1 MNGGGVKKYEG
12 GFFVVDI
19 KTMAIIFFEIG
30 TAILHMRQSDTLLHN
45 NHDNKDILYMSSAR
59 A

>member
-19 KTMAIIFFEIG
+19 KTMAIIF
-30 TAILHMRQSDTLLHN
+30 
-45 NHDNKDILYMSSAR
+45 
-59 A
+59 

>member
-19 KTMAIIFFEIG
+19 KTMAIIFLRL
-30 TAILHMRQSDTLLHN
+30 AQQSY
-45 NHDNKDILYMSSAR
+45 I
-59 A
+59 